1 MISRPGATPKRS
13 RDPSLR
19 DILMVSS
26 DELRIEHYRHEPDG
40 WRIHDLR
47 GQDTLRLQTWAL
59 ALDLADLYAGV
70 LDTGKAGR

>member
-1 MISRPGATPKRS
+1 
-13 RDPSLR
+13 
-19 DILMVSS
+19 MVSS